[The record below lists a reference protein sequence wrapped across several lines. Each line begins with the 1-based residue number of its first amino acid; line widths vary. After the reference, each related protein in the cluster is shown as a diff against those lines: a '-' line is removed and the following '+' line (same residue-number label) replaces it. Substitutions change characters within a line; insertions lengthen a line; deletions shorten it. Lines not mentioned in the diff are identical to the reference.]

1 MRQLL
6 SGIFIVLSFTQTWA
20 QPGDTV
26 HYHLSYQPGSK
37 YIQVRYSFPAI
48 KDKSINFV
56 IPRSAPGTY
65 DLTDYSLFF
74 EKLTAAT
81 DNAEHIAGK
90 KSMGSYFEFLSPDAP
105 ITSISYHV
113 AIEKM
118 ENQLHGAYAS
128 SKVRP
133 NYLGMLGYAVFGF
146 LKPLQNNPVKLTIE
160 TASDWPI
167 FSTLAPK
174 MNRSYGKANFEA
186 TNFDILADGQYLLGE
201 GVKIWQGKAGTMPL
215 FVALY
220 TETEANIEEIG
231 RRGLLALEGVQKY
244 FGFVPM
250 PHYVMCY
257 EYLIPKSSNHLYN
270 FSMEHLNSMTS
281 SLDTSRAII
290 SYEEN
295 PRLGGAIH
303 HMGHSWIPLRCY
315 GEGYRPFDWET
326 APLIETIWLNEG
338 FIWYI
343 SGYKIIGSSTILD
356 RFRNTITTAPD
367 FINKKSLRELSLLGS
382 TQYSKDFR
390 IGQNLFSRGA
400 LMAYEMDEYIQKQSN
415 GTKTFKDAVINLYR
429 WSEKHRRAFD
439 YEEILTILSD
449 GAGVDL
455 SPVWEK
461 WQKPVKE

>member
-6 SGIFIVLSFTQTWA
+6 TGISILLSFTQSPA
-20 QPGDTV
+20 QPLDTV

-37 YIQVRYSFPAI
+37 YIQVHYSFPAL
-48 KDKSINFV
+48 KDQLSYFV

-65 DLTDYSLFF
+65 DLTDYSAFF
-74 EKLTAAT
+74 ENVTAAT
-81 DNAEHIAGK
+81 SNAETIAGNK
-90 KSMGSYFEFLSPDAP
+90 GIGSYFEFLSSNAP
-105 ITSISYHV
+105 IASISYNV

-133 NYLGMLGYAVFGF
+133 DYLGMLGYAVFGF
-146 LKPLQNNPVKLTIE
+146 LKVFQNNPIKLTIE
-160 TASDWPI
+160 TGSDWPV
-167 FSTLAPK
+167 FATLDPK
-174 MNRSYGKANFEA
+174 MKRSYGKAHFEA

-201 GVKIWQGKAGTMPL
+201 GVKIWQGKAGAMPL

-220 TETEANIEEIG
+220 AETEANIEEIG
-231 RRGLLALEGVQKY
+231 RRGLLALEGIQKY

-257 EYLIPKSSNHLYN
+257 EYLIPKSANHLYN

-290 SYEEN
+290 RYEEN

-343 SGYKIIGSSTILD
+343 SGHRIIGSSTILD
-356 RFRNTITTAPD
+356 RFRNTIREAPD
-367 FINKKSLRELSLLGS
+367 FINRKSLRELSLLGS

-400 LMAYEMDEYIQKQSN
+400 LMAYEMDEYIQEKSS
-415 GTKTFKDAVINLYR
+415 GTKTFKDAVIGLYK
-429 WSEKHRRAFD
+429 WSEKHQRAFG
-439 YEEILTILSD
+439 YEEILSILSD